1 MYLPY
6 GLAVV
11 LGFIGVKLL
20 LHALHENNLSFINGG
35 EGLDVP
41 EVGTV
46 ASLLVIVGVLA
57 ITAIASV
64 IKDRADVKAGRRDPE
79 ENNYHVD
86 YDDHGNRRK
95 VDKHGHH
102 VEWIDDPATS
112 GKGDHTATGSRDTD
126 HLDVARG
133 GRKG

>member
-1 MYLPY
+1 MY
-6 GLAVV
+6 
-11 LGFIGVKLL
+11 KRQ
-20 LHALHENNLSFINGG
+20 
-35 EGLDVP
+35 
-41 EVGTV
+41 
-46 ASLLVIVGVLA
+46 
-57 ITAIASV
+57 

-133 GRKG
+133 GRKA

>member
-1 MYLPY
+1 MPP
-6 GLAVV
+6 GRVS
-11 LGFIGVKLL
+11 LG
-20 LHALHENNLSFINGG
+20 
-35 EGLDVP
+35 
-41 EVGTV
+41 
-46 ASLLVIVGVLA
+46 VIVGVLV
-57 ITAIASV
+57 ITAVAS
-64 IKDRADVKAGRRDPE
+64 IMKERADVKAGRANRE
-79 ENNYHVD
+79 EQTYHID

-112 GKGDHTATGSRDTD
+112 GKGDHTADGSRETG